1 MIGSLHGIIE
11 LFDGI
16 RIFVNVNGLGYR
28 VHVPQNVL
36 AKYKISQQIDLFV
49 YSHIREDMFDLYGF
63 TDLEDLKLF
72 EAFLGVSGIGPKT
85 ALSIFSIGSREQIIA
100 AVQKADARFFT
111 GVPRLGTKNAQK
123 IIIELKNKL
132 GSIVDLDLTVGIET
146 IDKDVAEA
154 LKGFGFK
161 DREIYQALK
170 EVGEEK
176 DSGKKLKM
184 ALKYLGK

>member
-1 MIGSLHGIIE
+1 MIGSLHGIVE
-11 LFDGI
+11 LLDGI
-16 RIFVNVNGLGYR
+16 RIFVNVRGLGYR

-36 AKYKISQQIDLFV
+36 AKYKIFQPIDLFV
-49 YSHIREDMFDLYGF
+49 YSHIREDVFDLYGF

-85 ALSIFSIGSREQIIA
+85 ALNIFSIGNREQIIA
-100 AVQKADARFFT
+100 AIQKADVRFFAS
-111 GVPRLGTKNAQK
+111 VPRLGTKNAQK

-132 GSIVDLDLTVGIET
+132 DSIAALDLAVGEET
-146 IDKDVAEA
+146 ADTDVAEA

-161 DREIYQALK
+161 EKEIYQALK
-170 EVGEEK
+170 AVEEEK
-176 DSGKKLKM
+176 ESGRKLKM